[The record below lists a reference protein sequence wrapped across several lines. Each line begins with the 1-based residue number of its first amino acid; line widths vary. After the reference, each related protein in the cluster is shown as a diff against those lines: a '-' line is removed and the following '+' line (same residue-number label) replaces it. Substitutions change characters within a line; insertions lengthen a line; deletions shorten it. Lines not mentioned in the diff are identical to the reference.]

1 MKITEIKTV
10 VVHAY
15 MRNWVFVK
23 VETDAPGLWGWGEAT
38 LEWKTRAVVG
48 AIEDIGRLLIGE
60 DPRRVEHLWQMMYRQ
75 QFWKSGI
82 IGMSAVSGIDQACWD
97 IFAKDQGLP
106 LHRLLGGP
114 VRDKVRLYDHL
125 GGGEMSAI
133 YDLNDPG
140 QFGELARESVEA
152 GYSAIKVLAV
162 PRTEPLEGS
171 RPLRF
176 AEQVM
181 AALRDAVGYDV
192 DLMVDL
198 SGRTTPAMAIQYARI
213 LEPFQPL
220 FFEEPCQPENV
231 DALVEVARAIRIPVA
246 TGERL
251 VTRYGFRELFEKRA
265 CAVAQPD
272 VCHCGGVTELRKIAA
287 MADTYYISMAPHNP
301 LGPVATAVN
310 MQLALST
317 PNFLIQEI
325 MRADV
330 PYRDEVV
337 DAPLQLVDG
346 YAYPSDRPGIGVE
359 VDETAAARYP
369 YQPEVL
375 QRDFH
380 PDGSVAD

>member
-1 MKITEIKTV
+1 MKITDIKTIV
-10 VVHAY
+10 VYAQ

-23 VETDAPGLWGWGEAT
+23 VETDVPGLWGWGEAS

-48 AIEDIGRLLIGE
+48 AVEDIGRLVIGE
-60 DPRRVEHLWQMMYRQ
+60 DPRRVEHLWQIMYRQ
-75 QFWKSGI
+75 QFWKAGI
-82 IGMSAVSGIDQACWD
+82 IGMSALSGIDQACWD

-114 VRDKVRLYDHL
+114 VRDKVRIYDHL
-125 GGGEMSAI
+125 GGGEMKAI
-133 YDLNDPG
+133 YAMADPKE
-140 QFGELARESVEA
+140 FAHKALECVEA
-152 GYSAIKVLAV
+152 GYTAFKVLAV
-162 PRTEPLEGS
+162 PRTEPLEGT

-181 AALRDAVGYDV
+181 AGIRDAVGYDV
-192 DLMVDL
+192 DVMVDL
-198 SGRTTPAMAIQYARI
+198 SGHTTPAMAIQYAHV

-231 DALVEVARAIRIPVA
+231 DALAEVARAIRIPVA

-251 VTRYGFRELFEKRA
+251 VTRFGFRELFEKRA

-272 VCHCGGVTELRKIAA
+272 VCHCGGITELRKIAA
-287 MADTYYISMAPHNP
+287 MAETYYISMAPHNP

-310 MQLALST
+310 VQAALCT
-317 PNFLIQEI
+317 PNFLIQEA

-337 DAPLQLVDG
+337 DVPLTIKDG
-346 YAYPSDRPGIGVE
+346 YVYPSNRPGIGLE
-359 VDETAAARYP
+359 VDEQAAARYP
-369 YQPEVL
+369 YQPEVI

>member
-1 MKITEIKTV
+1 LKITEIKTI
-10 VVHAY
+10 VVHAH

-75 QFWKSGI
+75 QFWKAGI

-114 VRDKVRLYDHL
+114 VRDKVRTYDHL

-133 YDLNDPG
+133 YNLNDPK
-140 QFGELARESVEA
+140 QFGDLALESVEA
-152 GYSAIKVLAV
+152 GYNAIKVLAV
-162 PRTEPLEGS
+162 PRTEPLEGA

-181 AALRDAVGYDV
+181 SAIRDAVGYDMDV
-192 DLMVDL
+192 MVDL
-198 SGRTTPAMAIQYARI
+198 SGRTTPAMAIQYAHV
-213 LEPFQPL
+213 LESYQPM

-231 DALVEVARAIRIPVA
+231 DATVEVARSIRIPIA

-251 VTRYGFRELFEKRA
+251 VTRFGFRELFEKRG

-272 VCHCGGVTELRKIAA
+272 VCHCGGVTELRKVAA

-310 MQLALST
+310 VQLALAT

-325 MRADV
+325 MRSDV

-337 DAPLQLVDG
+337 DAPLTIEGG
-346 YAYPSDRPGIGVE
+346 YVYPSNRPGIGVE
-359 VDETAAARYP
+359 VDEKAAARYP

-375 QRDFH
+375 QRDFY

>member
-1 MKITEIKTV
+1 
-10 VVHAY
+10 
-15 MRNWVFVK
+15 
-23 VETDAPGLWGWGEAT
+23 
-38 LEWKTRAVVG
+38 
-48 AIEDIGRLLIGE
+48 
-60 DPRRVEHLWQMMYRQ
+60 MMYRQ
-75 QFWKSGI
+75 QFWKAGI

-133 YDLNDPG
+133 YALNDPK
-140 QFGELARESVEA
+140 QFGELALASVEA

-181 AALRDAVGYDV
+181 AAMRDAVGYDV

-198 SGRTTPAMAIQYARI
+198 SGRTTPAMAIQYGRI
-213 LEPFQPL
+213 LEPFRPL

-231 DALVEVARAIRIPVA
+231 DALVEVARAIHIPVA

-301 LGPVATAVN
+301 LGPVATAVT

-337 DAPLQLVDG
+337 DTPLHIVDG

-359 VDETAAARYP
+359 VDETSAARYP

-375 QRDFH
+375 QRDFY